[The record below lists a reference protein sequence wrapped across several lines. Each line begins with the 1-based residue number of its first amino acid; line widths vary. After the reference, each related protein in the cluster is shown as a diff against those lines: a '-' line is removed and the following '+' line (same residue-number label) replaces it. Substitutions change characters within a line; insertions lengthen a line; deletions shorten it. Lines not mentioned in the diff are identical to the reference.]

1 MPSSSLFSSSFS
13 SNQASSRASLQH
25 LGTVGEPINPEAWR
39 WFFEKVGESRC
50 PVVDTW
56 WQTETGSHML
66 QPLPIPGAQVKPGA
80 ATRPAFG
87 VVPCLLDP
95 TTGEELEGNPAE
107 GLLAMKA
114 PWPSALRGV
123 WNNYQRFED
132 TYFSYPG
139 FYLTGDGARRDEDG
153 DYWITGRADD
163 VVIVSGHNIGTAEGA
178 LVVVFFLKVIAKGDG
193 SLAYLFCPV
202 LKCV

>member
-1 MPSSSLFSSSFS
+1 
-13 SNQASSRASLQH
+13 LQH

-80 ATRPAFG
+80 VTMPAFG

-178 LVVVFFLKVIAKGDG
+178 QQLAAFTAFFLPFFP
-193 SLAYLFCPV
+193 AYLYFVCLRACELASSRAP
-202 LKCV
+202 

>member
-1 MPSSSLFSSSFS
+1 MPPLHSLSSSSSSSGFPS
-13 SNQASSRASLQH
+13 CFGCLLPYSYLSLSFLFIQASSRASLRH

-66 QPLPIPGAQVKPGA
+66 QPLPIPGSQVKPGA
-80 ATRPAFG
+80 ATMPAFG
-87 VVPCLLDP
+87 VVPCLLDL

-139 FYLTGDGARRDEDG
+139 FYLTGDGARRDADG

-163 VVIVSGHNIGTAEGA
+163 VVIVSGHNIGTAEG
-178 LVVVFFLKVIAKGDG
+178 L
-193 SLAYLFCPV
+193 
-202 LKCV
+202 